1 MKLTA
6 FYRSLLPLAIVLISL
21 APSAQA
27 SKPKAAC
34 PLDRATYSAIG
45 KPDFELQF
53 SPIEQRRIATEIV
66 ALSIQHS
73 DRGFLGSYHIG
84 RSQGYGSYYMQ
95 DLAKSFEDDTD
106 ADLKPVFFD
115 ANLQQTNNPENS
127 TAPKYVFIS
136 GLGSRD
142 WYTDRPG
149 NREKPL
155 REVMWQLSSCRAE
168 APSKAQPNAP
178 SNAQPN

>member
-1 MKLTA
+1 MKFAGYARPCLG
-6 FYRSLLPLAIVLISL
+6 LAIILTGIFL
-21 APSAQA
+21 ASIVPNAQA
-27 SKPKAAC
+27 SKPKTQC
-34 PLDRATYSAIG
+34 SLDRATYSAIG
-45 KPDFELQF
+45 KPAFELQF

-115 ANLQQTNNPENS
+115 ANLQQTKSPENGE
-127 TAPKYVFIS
+127 APKYVFIS

-142 WYTDRPG
+142 WYTDRSG
-149 NREKPL
+149 NRTQPL
-155 REVMWQLSSCRAE
+155 REVMWQFSSCR
-168 APSKAQPNAP
+168 P
-178 SNAQPN
+178 